1 MSINKRINAI
11 YLFILPIAQIITR
24 LYNINILNK
33 REVTS
38 MGKTI
43 TQKIVTDIED
53 IKYESDTL
61 VGLSTVLTSFCE
73 SALYDENILNVFVI
87 LMEETFKMQ
96 DKCNALMKFAHD
108 EQN

>member
-1 MSINKRINAI
+1 M
-11 YLFILPIAQIITR
+11 F
-24 LYNINILNK
+24 NK

-43 TQKIVTDIED
+43 TQKIVTDKED

-108 EQN
+108 EKN

>member
-1 MSINKRINAI
+1 M
-11 YLFILPIAQIITR
+11 F
-24 LYNINILNK
+24 NK

>member
-1 MSINKRINAI
+1 
-11 YLFILPIAQIITR
+11 
-24 LYNINILNK
+24 
-33 REVTS
+33 

-61 VGLSTVLTSFCE
+61 VGLTTVLTSFYE
-73 SALYDENILNVFVI
+73 SALYDKNILNVFLI

-96 DKCNALMKFAHD
+96 KKCKALMKFVHD
-108 EQN
+108 EKN